1 MACSSIL
8 SEKALARFRT
18 KPCERLLAQGRCDFQ
33 DKCQYSHQNWV
44 RRNPWKVAYTPE
56 RCTQD
61 GCTDRRCR
69 YAHSEEEVMYHPQNY
84 KVRICEPHNCCGFY
98 CPFAHGP
105 NELRQAS
112 DVEVN
117 SQVDRPDTVEEE
129 DTSFLRFDDRLR
141 IHRADWESCAGKP
154 GLLRGELKDKHDV
167 SWSCLVQMVPYCR
180 AQRME
185 AEEVVQEVRHWIRS
199 SKEGPMTLRRSVA
212 TICVLWPP
220 KAASCQPLSLCAP
233 CSSTRTLLEQLA
245 WQLGEIHWMGIA
257 HCCLSPRSVFLQSE
271 KSGRFVLGDFVEKVR
286 LLSFLNGHCKVEEDK
301 DFESWALWQPPEVL
315 KKIKERAPRGQ
326 QEGDE
331 TKLDFFLVDVWQ
343 LGAVVFY
350 ALTGYHPFNTCENI
364 MKNNLVNIS
373 KANHCPQLRKLLKQM
388 LAPASRRL
396 SLSAL
401 QAALQKLPV
410 EVAQADLDSEAQVGA
425 RLRCVWPD
433 GVQLRRNFGQD
444 KLPLWLPAGDECL
457 ILERR
462 QDWIR
467 MAQGWLP
474 LWGDRAS
481 AEFQP
486 LFEVEEVAKKEM
498 ETKVTNQKEPSESEG
513 QTFAPGGGLL
523 SIESPLDMT
532 TMNAFWHGF
541 NDALL
546 VRSQEM
552 LWGHSKE
559 HSDSSQEAAS
569 AASTASGASNMQPA
583 KIALNIQLLDSKSSS
598 SSEENDFVWM

>member
-8 SEKALARFRT
+8 SEKARKRNADLVWALMDFGGAI
-18 KPCERLLAQGRCDFQ
+18 PGRSPTRPSAAL
-33 DKCQYSHQNWV
+33 KM
-44 RRNPWKVAYTPE
+44 A
-56 RCTQD
+56 
-61 GCTDRRCR
+61 
-69 YAHSEEEVMYHPQNY
+69 EVMYHPQNY

-185 AEEVVQEVRHWIRS
+185 EFHVVQEVRHWIRS

-301 DFESWALWQPPEVL
+301 DFESWALWQPPE
-315 KKIKERAPRGQ
+315 ERAPRGQ

-486 LFEVEEVAKKEM
+486 LFEVEEVAKKAM

-583 KIALNIQLLDSKSSS
+583 KAEITAGVNDIACI
-598 SSEENDFVWM
+598 